1 MPTRYLVIHYYLNL
15 LFFMDKKVSKYSK
28 IYENFITQSV
38 LDP

>member
-1 MPTRYLVIHYYLNL
+1 MPTRYLVIHYLNL